1 MVYLVVESYGAKG
14 SVWGAL
20 LVAFLWIG
28 LFVCYLGVEDIY
40 LFYSI

>member
-1 MVYLVVESYGAKG
+1 MVYLVVESYSAKG
-14 SVWGAL
+14 SVWAL

-28 LFVCYLGVEDIY
+28 LFVYYLGVEDIY